1 MLKHSCHSQR
11 KPQTHDAITIFLLSP
26 HPLPPLTCF
35 LAPSVCIWAISVPHY
50 PLGHQALSEGLW
62 ARRPLPLSFPF
73 PRVGSTY
80 TTAPIFPG
88 SFLTFFSPV
97 MYESLVLSVRAEP
110 HSHLLFKATIY
121 QGCKTRVL
129 ERYKEWA
136 TRRQRCWRHKTG
148 AEGSEREWRAIDQGH
163 RGRSMSWEAM

>member
-11 KPQTHDAITIFLLSP
+11 KPRTHYAITIFLLSP
-26 HPLPPLTCF
+26 HPLTPLTCF
-35 LAPSVCIWAISVPHY
+35 LAPCVCIWAISVPHY
-50 PLGHQALSEGLW
+50 PLEHQALSEGLW
-62 ARRPLPLSFPF
+62 ALRVSLPPSFPF
-73 PRVGSTY
+73 SRVGSTY

-88 SFLTFFSPV
+88 SFLTFFFSPV
-97 MYESLVLSVRAEP
+97 MYESLVLSVRTEP

-136 TRRQRCWRHKTG
+136 TRRQRC
-148 AEGSEREWRAIDQGH
+148 
-163 RGRSMSWEAM
+163 